1 MQRIATVAALVLLT
15 AAGCGGGDDSTTDT
29 TQTPGPPERT
39 RIVSARVYQHGT
51 WVVPGETPDT
61 VGQALASLKPSL
73 VSGLIRFEPGES
85 VKDHEVD
92 AWNTIRQ
99 RVLHA
104 SPGAH
109 FGIELNALSYT
120 SADQVSEQMAE
131 IRSKLDPSGW
141 FFDFYTPAYKRR
153 PDVVEAA
160 IKSAHENGEW
170 VGGNAF
176 GLGQD
181 PKVPPGS
188 DYLAVQD
195 IDFALN
201 LSRVRAL
208 AKEIPVAVHL
218 GNNPGH
224 PNSSGC
230 LFINKLDTDKREAYV
245 RMRAGQQKAND
256 FRFAYPVLFPEGTYK
271 PPKGLISF
279 NAIKD
284 GSMMPTIKQLLD
296 RYDDASSN

>member
-1 MQRIATVAALVLLT
+1 VKRIGTVAALVLLT
-15 AAGCGGGDDSTTDT
+15 TAGCGSGDDGTTEDA
-29 TQTPGPPERT
+29 QTPGPPKQT

-61 VGQALASLKPSL
+61 VGKAIASLKPTL
-73 VSGLIRFEPGES
+73 VSGLIRFEPGEA

-92 AWNTIRQ
+92 AWNTIRE
-99 RVLHA
+99 RVLRV
-104 SPGAH
+104 SPDAH
-109 FGIELNALSYT
+109 FGVELNALAYT
-120 SADQVSEQMAE
+120 SPGQVAAQMSE
-131 IRSKLDPSGW
+131 IRSKLEPSGW

-160 IKSAHENGEW
+160 VKSAHENGEW

-201 LSRVRAL
+201 LSRVREL
-208 AKEIPVAVHL
+208 AKKIPVAVHL

-224 PNSSGC
+224 PNSTGC
-230 LFINKLDTDKREAYV
+230 LFIDKLDTAKREAYV
-245 RMRAGQQKAND
+245 RMRAGQQQAND
-256 FRFAYPVLFPEGTYK
+256 FRFAYPVLFPECDFN

-284 GSMMPTIKQLLD
+284 GSMLPTIKQLLD
-296 RYDDASSN
+296 RYDDASN